1 MLICVLVLIVVVAC
15 SSIDCPIQNTV
26 YTVYAIKGEAEVTD
40 TLKDTLSILSIRKDG
55 ADTLLLYNR
64 GTSLTT
70 FSLPVSYD
78 SPADTLFFLIWKDSY
93 LSLDTVWI
101 EKRNTPHFESVDCS
115 ATFFHDI
122 TAVRTTHHGIDTLI
136 INNPTVNY
144 ESSTEHFHIRFK
156 AHD

>member
-1 MLICVLVLIVVVAC
+1 MLICVLAMLLVAAC

-26 YTVYAIKGEAEVTD
+26 FTVYAVKGDAEVTD
-40 TLKDTLSILSIRKDG
+40 TLKDTLSVLTIRNDG
-55 ADTLLLYNR
+55 VDTLLLYNR
-64 GTSLTT
+64 GTALTT
-70 FSLPVSYD
+70 FKLPISYD
-78 SPADTLFFLIWKDSY
+78 APADTLYFFIWNDNYWSI
-93 LSLDTVWI
+93 DTVWI

-122 TAVRTTHHGIDTLI
+122 TAVRTTHNGIDTLI
-136 INNPTVNY
+136 INNPSVNY